1 MVFDLSRIEEIE
13 HREQCRAYAYELLS
27 SLRSDDL
34 MLEFAEEL
42 EDCFKQLAHVS
53 VDLNRDALHKYYKE
67 IKAARKIDQEPFV
80 ALLSSPIL
88 NVRPKESMQLYRLT
102 ALVLIATTSQEML
115 TSRISS
121 ALRQLRLLAA
131 GLNNNNNTEE
141 HVVSLIPKDI
151 GCESGWLN
159 DLHYLMSLD
168 NKFLKNR
175 FTPIHRLLEDF
186 IEGTPKNVKNRSSL
200 SAKVQEG
207 SRIEAVSRITVDST
221 SDVEHLRIHDFRQIV
236 QTNNVNLQEHIADQT
251 VFSRIVDLELIAPIN
266 VRTSLALQNQRTRQ
280 IANQLIKN
288 EKRLKTSWNQL
299 TPHELRV
306 GVKSLLG
313 LLESGSHIAGIL
325 LFVMMTGLS
334 PPALIRSIK
343 SKDEGQTR
351 RMRKIDGRYVLS
363 RRMFLPVHDQS
374 DRAAKLVRTCDMT
387 VQLPIPQFLISTI
400 LRINKSN
407 HDDEELL
414 ESANHLISQ
423 INALEG
429 TRLTLSRI
437 KLYFTDWLLAESAD
451 TAIIEWLTGIEVTE
465 HSAVYYSQIKKEV
478 LIDLYSKY
486 IEHIFPKDALA
497 GGLSH
502 VNENSKALVGSQ
514 LFIKADAVLKLG
526 LHFRET
532 LASRVISENDFEV
545 YHNQFTA
552 YTYLILNLST
562 GHRPVLD
569 PFGTIKS
576 FSISTKTVHIQDKD
590 VSGQQSGRVI
600 ALPDL
605 AIEQYGEYLKYI
617 ESINRQFQFTNPKLS
632 EYSKGMLSGEHALF
646 FWLKDSQ
653 AVRLKP
659 SNIFNE
665 MKHVFPF
672 AVNWHRHHMRTALSM
687 RNNETES
694 INAWMGHSSF
704 GNETYSSNSGASIGQ
719 MRAIADDIQDYL
731 VNTLCLSV
739 IETWL

>member
-1 MVFDLSRIEEIE
+1 MIFGLERIINID
-13 HREQCRAYAYELLS
+13 HREQCRAYAVELLD
-27 SLRSDDL
+27 SLN
-34 MLEFAEEL
+34 
-42 EDCFKQLAHVS
+42 S
-53 VDLNRDALHKYYKE
+53 VDLISRFSSARESCYQQLGNVDIDVNRVALHGYYKN
-67 IKAARKIDQEPFV
+67 IQKTHQVRKEPLH
-80 ALLSSPIL
+80 ALLSYPVMLLEHEKAVSL
-88 NVRPKESMQLYRLT
+88 HRLT
-102 ALVLIATTSQEML
+102 ALVLIATTSESMIDIRL
-115 TSRISS
+115 NH
-121 ALRQLRLLAA
+121 ALIQLRLLATD
-131 GLNNNNNTEE
+131 LNSNKTSEE
-141 HVVSLIPKDI
+141 SEVSMIPHDFSRHGDWLEDLYRLTNI
-151 GCESGWLN
+151 G
-159 DLHYLMSLD
+159 
-168 NKFLKNR
+168 NR
-175 FTPIHRLLEDF
+175 FGPIHRFLEDF
-186 IEGTPKNVKNRSSL
+186 VEGTPKNVKNRSSL
-200 SAKVQEG
+200 GAKVQEG
-207 SRIEAVSRITVDST
+207 SRVEAVSRITVDST
-221 SDVEHLRIHDFRQIV
+221 SDVEHLRIHDFRQVV

-251 VFSRIVDLELIAPIN
+251 VFSRIVDLELIAPAA

-288 EKRLKTSWNQL
+288 EKRLRTSWNQL
-299 TPHELRV
+299 TPHEVRV
-306 GVKSLLG
+306 SVKSLLG
-313 LLESGSHIAGIL
+313 SLESGSHIAGIL
-325 LFVMMTGLS
+325 LMVMMTGLS
-334 PPALIRSIK
+334 PSALIRSIK
-343 SKDEGQTR
+343 SKDKGQTR
-351 RMRKIDGRYVLS
+351 RIHKIDGRYVLS
-363 RRMFLPVHDQS
+363 RRMVLPAHGRS
-374 DRAAKLVRTCDMT
+374 AHAARLVRICDLA
-387 VQLPIPQFLISTI
+387 VQLPLPQFLISTI
-400 LRINKSN
+400 LRINKSD

-423 INALEG
+423 INTLKG

-437 KLYFTDWLLAESAD
+437 KLYFTDWLLSESVD

-486 IEHIFPKDALA
+486 IQHIFPKNALA
-497 GGLSH
+497 GGVSH
-502 VNENSKALVGSQ
+502 ANENSKALVGSQ

-532 LASRVISENDFEV
+532 LAGRVISQNDFEA

-552 YTYLILNLST
+552 YTHLILNLST

-600 ALPDL
+600 ALPNL
-605 AIEQYGEYLKYI
+605 AVEQYCEYLKYI
-617 ESINRQFQFTNPKLS
+617 ESINRQFQFTNEKLS
-632 EYSKGMLSGEHALF
+632 KYAKGVFSGEHALF
-646 FWLKDSQ
+646 FWLKDGQ

-659 SNIFNE
+659 NNIFNE

-704 GNETYSSNSGASIGQ
+704 GNETYSSNSGASIAE
-719 MRAIADDIQDYL
+719 MRIIADDIQDYL